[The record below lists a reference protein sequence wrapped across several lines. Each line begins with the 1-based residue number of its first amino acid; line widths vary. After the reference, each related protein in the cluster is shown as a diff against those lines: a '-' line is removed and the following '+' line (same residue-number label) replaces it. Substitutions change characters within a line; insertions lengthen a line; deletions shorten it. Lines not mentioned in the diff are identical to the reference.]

1 MLLTSLNAIAVL
13 DANVLYP
20 VPIRDLLLSLANE
33 GLFQPKWSSII
44 QEEWVRNLLLKRP
57 DLSRNKLLKTVEA
70 MNETFPEANI
80 TGFDDIINGLI
91 LPDNNDRH
99 IVATAVRSKSELI
112 VTFNTKD
119 FPKKYLDNFGIDIL
133 HPDIFI
139 SDLIHLDHVKAMN
152 GFNKQVKRLVN
163 PPRSHSQV
171 LDTFENCGLV
181 NSASI
186 FREMQGI

>member
-57 DLSRNKLLKTVEA
+57 DLSRNKLLKTVDA

-80 TGFDDIINGLI
+80 TGFEDFFNQFWYRNFTRCNSKQ
-91 LPDNNDRH
+91 PD
-99 IVATAVRSKSELI
+99 
-112 VTFNTKD
+112 
-119 FPKKYLDNFGIDIL
+119 Y
-133 HPDIFI
+133 
-139 SDLIHLDHVKAMN
+139 
-152 GFNKQVKRLVN
+152 
-163 PPRSHSQV
+163 
-171 LDTFENCGLV
+171 
-181 NSASI
+181 
-186 FREMQGI
+186 